1 MREGVPFLL
10 GDWWEKGS
18 GSPQSQDNVAGG
30 DLWTRAWAQPWGA
43 ESEYPTEMIALSW
56 VAGECRQVESIG
68 MAT

>member
-1 MREGVPFLL
+1 MPFLL

-18 GSPQSQDNVAGG
+18 GSPRSQDNAAGG

-43 ESEYPTEMIALSW
+43 ESEYPAEMIALSW